1 MVVISTHALVQRA
14 AECAA
19 AGRELEDGMKEK
31 IGTAMAIWAAA
42 LMMLAVSACCVLPV
56 LLAVRQ

>member
-1 MVVISTHALVQRA
+1 
-14 AECAA
+14 
-19 AGRELEDGMKEK
+19 MKEK

>member
-1 MVVISTHALVQRA
+1 
-14 AECAA
+14 
-19 AGRELEDGMKEK
+19 MKEK

-42 LMMLAVSACCVLPV
+42 LMMLVVSACCVLPV